1 MALELVAQIQFGYF
15 VDAGVEPGYEML
27 DTELFSPRVIK
38 EFGDIGVEPVGLV
51 DGVGFIEPF

>member
-27 DTELFSPRVIK
+27 DTELLSPRVIK
-38 EFGDIGVEPVGLV
+38 ELGEVGVEPVGLV
-51 DGVGFIEPF
+51 DGIGLIEPF